1 MIYDHFGLPCE
12 LRTTITPNTAPDS
25 EYARRRLYC
34 ESSRLSRELPTPG
47 SLWKIFSVT
56 WVKYFRALYFPV

>member
-47 SLWKIFSVT
+47 SLWKIFQSDVG
-56 WVKYFRALYFPV
+56 